1 MEPLTIQIE
10 TDVTGVDQGIDAV
23 DAALGKLEGQLESA
37 GKAGQKSGTD
47 AARGLRRIGTEA
59 QKQEGGLAAL
69 ERRLLDDLE
78 PRERAEELERLASLR
93 ALVRYAR

>member
-1 MEPLTIQIE
+1 MNDASGLADSIKSLRPSVPIARASTIRCAI
-10 TDVTGVDQGIDAV
+10 
-23 DAALGKLEGQLESA
+23 
-37 GKAGQKSGTD
+37 
-47 AARGLRRIGTEA
+47 
-59 QKQEGGLAAL
+59 AAL